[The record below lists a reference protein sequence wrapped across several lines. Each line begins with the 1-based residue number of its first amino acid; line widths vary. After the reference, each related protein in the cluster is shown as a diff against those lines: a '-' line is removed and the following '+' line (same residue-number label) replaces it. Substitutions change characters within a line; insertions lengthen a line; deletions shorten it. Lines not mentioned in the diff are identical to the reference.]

1 MDLVEGGDDSVLTV
15 NSMCPQEQSA
25 WGTTTKDILLSSS
38 RTKVVGG
45 IRFTISEDSMYIFSP
60 YLNIG
65 AEMMQIAAGI
75 IINNF

>member
-1 MDLVEGGDDSVLTV
+1 MDLVESGDDSVLAV
-15 NSMCPQEQSA
+15 DSVCPREQSA

-45 IRFTISEDSMYIFSP
+45 IRFTISEDTMYIFSP

-65 AEMMQIAAGI
+65 AEMVQIEAGI
-75 IINNF
+75 IIIF